1 MIKLQEAELWNSA
14 VVQKICLDL
23 WYCLF
28 WKEQNGK
35 TCHGR
40 KHLLHFLDS
49 CTFSCHTKWCWS
61 NWCRLGCICVH
72 ILNQSLTGKILKVP
86 DNIDI
91 FIHTNMAKAVSIKN
105 VQMQGLYYDF
115 FFSAFYSNEK
125 LQLEKL
131 IVFLHRR
138 KISREYIRRETSWSF
153 YLLSKNPT

>member
-35 TCHGR
+35 TCRGR

-115 FFSAFYSNEK
+115 FFCL
-125 LQLEKL
+125 LQQWKTSTRKTDSFSSQEENFKG
-131 IVFLHRR
+131 IHQKGNFMEFL
-138 KISREYIRRETSWSF
+138 SSQ
-153 YLLSKNPT
+153 